1 MDQTILFWRDFLGM
15 RLIARFGRPGNLTC
29 FFEAQ
34 AGMLIAFM
42 EWEGVEPI
50 GRKENS
56 VPVEG
61 PFACD
66 HLSLA
71 VGSDDELRAL
81 KDRLSAAGFAASEIN
96 DHGFIH
102 SLSTFD
108 PNTIAREFTSDVPR
122 IDLHGHPL
130 AADHDPTPIAAEGP
144 EPQPGRWP
152 PVTARTPV
160 EKRRMVPGSGQRP
173 FLGRDL

>member
-1 MDQTILFWRDFLGM
+1 M
-15 RLIARFGRPGNLTC
+15 PGNHTC

-34 AGMLIAFM
+34 TGMLIAFM
-42 EWEGVEPI
+42 EGKGVEPI

-81 KDRLSAAGFAASEIN
+81 KDRLSAAGFAAPEITG
-96 DHGFIH
+96 HGIIH
-102 SLSTFD
+102 SLSPFD
-108 PNTIAREFTSDVPR
+108 PNTIARECTSACSESRSHAGRRGRAGTAAGP
-122 IDLHGHPL
+122 LTSGHGTDTRGRS
-130 AADHDPTPIAAEGP
+130 AGWCRGP
-144 EPQPGRWP
+144 AKGRFP
-152 PVTARTPV
+152 A
-160 EKRRMVPGSGQRP
+160 GI
-173 FLGRDL
+173 